1 MSKDKV
7 SNAVVSRLPVYY
19 RYLSTLEKAGY
30 VRISSQQLGEKMGLT
45 ASQIRQDINCFGGFG
60 QQGYGYNVSGL
71 RMRVGEILGMTQTYR
86 MVIVGAG
93 NIGRA
98 LSHYKVFARMGFEV
112 GALFDV
118 DERLIGKNEGGK
130 EVLHVERL
138 PEYMMQYPVD
148 VGIVA
153 VPDVAA
159 QGACDM
165 LVAGGVRAIWN
176 FAPIDLT
183 VPDHVV
189 LRSVHLL
196 DALLVLSYYMANQ
209 NQRGSMS
216 MPGLHGLPELMPD
229 ASNQAERVKKAGRDD
244 AKPRG

>member
-1 MSKDKV
+1 MNKEKV

-30 VRISSQQLGEKMGLT
+30 TRISSAQLGEKMGLT

-71 RMRVGEILGMTQTYR
+71 KMRVGEILGMTRAYK

-98 LSHYKVFARMGFEV
+98 ISGYKAFRKMGFEV
-112 GALFDV
+112 LALFDA
-118 DERLIGKNEGGK
+118 DPQLIGKTDSGVSVLSMEQMPGYLK
-130 EVLHVERL
+130 EH
-138 PEYMMQYPVD
+138 PID
-148 VGIVA
+148 VGVVA

-159 QGACDM
+159 QAACDA
-165 LVAGGVRAIWN
+165 LVEGGVRGIWN

-183 VPDHVV
+183 VPNHVR
-189 LRSVHLL
+189 LKSVHLL
-196 DALLVLSYYMANQ
+196 DALLVLSYYMSNPPAD
-209 NQRGSMS
+209 RRDFAAD
-216 MPGLHGLPELMPD
+216 LMYGD
-229 ASNQAERVKKAGRDD
+229 E
-244 AKPRG
+244 